1 MQNLLMS
8 HLVYYRVHEN
18 NFSKKNNKMYFD
30 EYNDWFQSQKNSGDK
45 LFLKNIKYFQSRLD
59 KLEIIYL
66 LYQKRN
72 FKLLKQIMKFPHL
85 IP

>member
-1 MQNLLMS
+1 
-8 HLVYYRVHEN
+8 
-18 NFSKKNNKMYFD
+18 MYFD
-30 EYNDWFQSQKNSGDK
+30 EYNDWFQSQKNSDNK

-72 FKLLKQIMKFPHL
+72 LKLLIQIMKFPHL
-85 IP
+85 SLRIKFILAYFLPIRLITFFRK